1 VQPPHAI
8 CVYKYRKRETVARD
22 QSFMKEPGS
31 GMNSQPDPLSKFF
44 GVVIRGQTYLNL
56 LYLFLSF
63 PLGLFYFILL
73 LVGFSLGFGLSVLGI
88 GLLILA
94 GMLAIWWGL
103 IAFERQLAIG
113 LLRVRI
119 SPMRRTDTGG
129 TALWPRFKAF
139 LANPVTWKGL
149 VYLVAKLPIGIISFI
164 ALVTAITVT
173 GGLIAAPFIYPYSEI
188 DLGFMQVETLNQALI
203 ASVIGILAG
212 FVSLNLLNGLAYL
225 SGEFARVMLGVSP
238 NTAPTAPT
246 TPEPSRAS
254 LPAQPPA
261 EVSQGPGLEAD
272 IRSEQG

>member
-1 VQPPHAI
+1 
-8 CVYKYRKRETVARD
+8 
-22 QSFMKEPGS
+22 
-31 GMNSQPDPLSKFF
+31 MNSQPEPLSKFF

-63 PLGLFYFILL
+63 PLGLFYFVLL

-119 SPMRRTDTGG
+119 PPMSRTDTAGM
-129 TALWPRFKAF
+129 ALWPRFKAF

-149 VYLVAKLPIGIISFI
+149 IYLVAKLPIGIISFI
-164 ALVTAITVT
+164 ALVTVLAVT
-173 GGLIAAPFIYPYSEI
+173 GGLVAAPFIYPYGEI
-188 DLGFMQVETLNQALI
+188 DLGFMQVATLNQALI
-203 ASVIGILAG
+203 ASVIGILVG

-225 SGEFARVMLGVSP
+225 SGQFARIMLGISP
-238 NTAPTAPT
+238 STAPAAPIT
-246 TPEPSRAS
+246 TEPPRAS
-254 LPAQPPA
+254 LPARPSA
-261 EVSQGPGLEAD
+261 EVLQGPGLEAK
-272 IRSEQG
+272 IRSEQE